1 MNGGPF
7 DPNGKP
13 PYPGAP
19 NYGQPAYPPADP
31 SQAQGYGSPPNY
43 GQQPQQPPQAGFG
56 TPGYPPPQGYGAPGG
71 YPAPNAYAPPP
82 GGYGAPQQPYAPQP
96 YGQPNY
102 AANPYA
108 APMTPYGAG
117 MPGPPGMQGPASD
130 INPGLFG
137 AIPCPTCGM
146 ATNARADGAAVG
158 FFVAGIPGWLI
169 ASALMTKY
177 HCPQHGEVPAAYFPP
192 NHQSSITNRKIA
204 KIVGAVGVPLLLVGF
219 FVLIAA
225 LN

>member
-1 MNGGPF
+1 MNGGPS
-7 DPNGKP
+7 DPYGKP

-19 NYGQPAYPPADP
+19 NYGQPVSPPADAP
-31 SQAQGYGSPPNY
+31 PAQGYGSPPNY
-43 GQQPQQPPQAGFG
+43 GQQAPYPQQPNFG
-56 TPGYPPPQGYGAPGG
+56 APGYPPPQGYGAGG

-82 GGYGAPQQPYAPQP
+82 GGYGAPQQAYAP
-96 YGQPNY
+96 PNY
-102 AANPYA
+102 PGNPYA

-117 MPGPPGMQGPASD
+117 MAGPPGMQGPASD

-192 NHQSSITNRKIA
+192 NHQSAISNRKIA
-204 KIVGAVGVPLLLVGF
+204 KIVGAVGVPLLIIGGI
-219 FVLIAA
+219 FVVAA
-225 LN
+225 LS